1 MNNTEAFLNSGLDTK
16 RFDLSCCK
24 KPRSR
29 QSGAGI
35 AILED
40 YLGPNFRFL
49 FFIKKNVSMQ
59 LTYNIIL
66 VTDKQYS
73 ASISVTHFLNTWLS
87 FSRSTQDPR

>member
-1 MNNTEAFLNSGLDTK
+1 MNNTDTFLNSGLNTK

-24 KPRSR
+24 KPQSR

-35 AILED
+35 AILSWTQF
-40 YLGPNFRFL
+40 PFSFFL
-49 FFIKKNVSMQ
+49 IKKNVSMQ

-66 VTDKQYS
+66 DTDKQHS
-73 ASISVTHFLNTWLS
+73 ASISVTYFLNTRLS